1 MHVSSWSRGA
11 VALGCTGAARGV
23 AWHGR
28 ESPVAQCVLLAD
40 SRAWVCALPTD
51 VPWRSPMAPGQLL
64 GLGVDL
70 READA
75 LALPSPTRASPPR
88 FASPRCV
95 PRCAPCGRRD
105 EPGPSLARE
114 AAGRSHPRVRLAGP
128 RHSSDPPSCHRA
140 APRRARPAPPL
151 RQVQDEGFEIAQ
163 RESFKLRA
171 NRYVRR
177 PQADARSRAMF
188 WLRIPAGRT
197 LGIAVPCSSY
207 PPARG
212 SVRDRP
218 ARMRLP
224 GRCRIALKEGS

>member
-75 LALPSPTRASPPR
+75 W
-88 FASPRCV
+88 RC
-95 PRCAPCGRRD
+95 
-105 EPGPSLARE
+105 L
-114 AAGRSHPRVRLAGP
+114 
-128 RHSSDPPSCHRA
+128 
-140 APRRARPAPPL
+140 PRREL
-151 RQVQDEGFEIAQ
+151 RHRG
-163 RESFKLRA
+163 LRLLA
-171 NRYVRR
+171 VYH
-177 PQADARSRAMF
+177 DARRVVGEMNRVLRSRGLLLAD
-188 WLRIPAGRT
+188 RIP
-197 LGIAVPCSSY
+197 
-207 PPARG
+207 G
-212 SVRDRP
+212 S
-218 ARMRLP
+218 A
-224 GRCRIALKEGS
+224 